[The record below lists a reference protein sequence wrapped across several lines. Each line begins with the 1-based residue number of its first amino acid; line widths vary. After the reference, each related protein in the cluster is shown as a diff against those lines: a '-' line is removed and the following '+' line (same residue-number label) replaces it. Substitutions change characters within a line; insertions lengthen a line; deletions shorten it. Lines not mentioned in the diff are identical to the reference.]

1 MFNFNF
7 DFSKSF
13 AAMQSLVKQSYEW
26 GQPIGGFVQTGA
38 ITKSAYKE
46 ITGTDYDQATA
57 SPVEGKQPD
66 TKTPETA
73 CVPMLKSLARYKKR
87 QIQLA
92 KT

>member
-57 SPVEGKQPD
+57 SPAEEKQPD
-66 TKTPETA
+66 TSSTGTA
-73 CVPMLKSLARYKKR
+73 GDSHDQANDSQPV
-87 QIQLA
+87 QE
-92 KT
+92 

>member
-46 ITGTDYDQATA
+46 ITGTDYDQATT
-57 SPVEGKQPD
+57 SPVEEKQPD
-66 TKTPETA
+66 TDSNRTAGDTHEETNSQP
-73 CVPMLKSLARYKKR
+73 V
-87 QIQLA
+87 QE
-92 KT
+92 

>member
-46 ITGTDYDQATA
+46 ITGTDYDQTTA
-57 SPVEGKQPD
+57 SPVEEKQPVVSSN
-66 TKTPETA
+66 ETA
-73 CVPMLKSLARYKKR
+73 GDTNAEE
-87 QIQLA
+87 A
-92 KT
+92 K

>member
-46 ITGTDYDQATA
+46 ITGTDYA
-57 SPVEGKQPD
+57 SPAEEKQPVVSSN
-66 TKTPETA
+66 ETA
-73 CVPMLKSLARYKKR
+73 GDTNAEE
-87 QIQLA
+87 A
-92 KT
+92 K